1 MVKRCEIDAQ
11 YKWHIEDIISNEEE
25 YEKIYT
31 EVKML
36 LDKIDNMQDMIVS
49 NAKNLQK
56 YLETSMRCDYFA

>member
-31 EVKML
+31 EVK
-36 LDKIDNMQDMIVS
+36 I
-49 NAKNLQK
+49 K
-56 YLETSMRCDYFA
+56 YTV